1 MRFDDLN
8 KDNFIL
14 FAIKFYENPIAST
27 QEEFEQDLNK
37 FKYIKR
43 CLKKY
48 HNSGKINTHLL
59 LNHILVI
66 LNCWNDAAIPMLF
79 YKLDEDCWPYLK
91 SFLLYLNR
99 IPDYPRTS
107 LHEIQEDLN
116 ILRSL
121 KGI

>member
-99 IPDYPRTS
+99 IPDYPHTS